1 MQADPRT
8 LIDGAFNAAI
18 MGSFGLPTGGPI
30 VSVGLVTAQVLFT
43 AFFPFPEPVVDPRDM
58 MPTAGDLEA
67 AVAKVQAGVAE
78 ELFKAKMADHA
89 ALLSTL
95 YQQLDAVWLASAD
108 GSDGLD
114 AKAQRG
120 PLFRGEFAT
129 EQQEANWLK
138 RFEQFQ
144 EPITRADSPILQV
157 MNWIEADNH
166 RIETLPLYMF
176 AGSVFTMYCRF
187 NIAWEY
193 NIILRNYEKAME
205 AYADDLTDTET
216 NNRLVR
222 WALVGQA
229 NGEPR
234 PPFAP
239 EPEIPA
245 ALDKISDSSQFC
257 SLIQDHVP
265 SFIAYAKAVAGAIKS
280 DFVALQAALEKRAAD
295 FTIETSV
302 ANGQTLYNYHDAST
316 RQNSTPNANRKMVE
330 VQMRTKMGAATLA
343 IRERMT
349 RDTGLDK
356 ITEADVDTILETIGL
371 WEKAVAEHAYA

>member
-43 AFFPFPEPVVDPRDM
+43 AFFPFPEPVVDPRDL

-67 AVAKVQAGVAE
+67 AVGKVQAGVAD

-120 PLFRGEFAT
+120 PLFRGTFAT
-129 EQQEANWLK
+129 EQQDANWQK

-157 MNWIEADNH
+157 MNWIEADSH
-166 RIETLPLYMF
+166 KIETLPLYMF

-193 NIILRNYEKAME
+193 NIILRNYEKAMDD
-205 AYADDLTDTET
+205 YADDLTDTET

-222 WALVGQA
+222 WALIGQA

-234 PPFAP
+234 PSFGA
-239 EPEIPA
+239 EPEMPE
-245 ALDKISDSSQFC
+245 ALAQISDSSQFC
-257 SLIQDHVP
+257 ALIQDHVP
-265 SFIAYAKAVAGAIKS
+265 GFIAYARSVAEAVKGN
-280 DFVALQAALEKRAAD
+280 FEELRAALEKRNAD

-302 ANGQTLYNYHDAST
+302 TNGQTLYSYHDAST

-330 VQMRTKMGAATLA
+330 VQMRTKQGAASLA

-356 ITEADVDTILETIGL
+356 ITEEDVDTILETIGL

>member
-18 MGSFGLPTGGPI
+18 MGSFALPAGGPL
-30 VSVGLVTAQVLFT
+30 VSVGLVTTQVLFT

-67 AVAKVQAGVAE
+67 AVSTVQQGVAE

-95 YQQLDAVWLASAD
+95 YQQLDAVWLVSAD
-108 GSDGLD
+108 GSDGID

-120 PLFRGEFAT
+120 PLFRGNFAT

-157 MNWIEADNH
+157 MNWIEADSH
-166 RIETLPLYMF
+166 KIETLPVYMF
-176 AGSVFTMYCRF
+176 AGSVFLMYCRF

-193 NIILRNYEKAME
+193 NIVLRNYEKAMD
-205 AYADDLTDTET
+205 AYADDLTDPEI

-222 WALVGQA
+222 WALEGQA
-229 NGEPR
+229 KGEPR
-234 PPFAP
+234 PSFGA
-239 EPEIPA
+239 EPERPA
-245 ALDKISDSSQFC
+245 ALDSISDSSQFC
-257 SLIQDHVP
+257 ALIQDHMP
-265 SFIAYAKAVAGAIKS
+265 NFIAYAGSVARAVKAN
-280 DFVALQAALEKRAAD
+280 FEALRSALEKRNAD

-302 ANGQTLYNYHDAST
+302 ADGRTVYSYHDAST
-316 RQNSTPNANRKMVE
+316 RQNSTPNANRMMVE
-330 VQMRTKMGAATLA
+330 VQMRTKQGAANLA
-343 IRERMT
+343 IRERMV
-349 RDTGLDK
+349 RETGLDK
-356 ITEADVDTILETIGL
+356 ISEADIDTVLETIGL
-371 WEKAVAEHAYA
+371 WEKAVAVHTYA